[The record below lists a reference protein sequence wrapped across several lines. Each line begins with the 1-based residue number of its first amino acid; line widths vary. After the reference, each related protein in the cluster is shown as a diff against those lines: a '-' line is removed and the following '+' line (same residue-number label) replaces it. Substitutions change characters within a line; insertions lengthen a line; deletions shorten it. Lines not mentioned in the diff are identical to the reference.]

1 MVAEFHVPTN
11 AFYCETASLGAE
23 EMETGVEVQNSW
35 RESSLPMTVAEG
47 GVEDEATARL
57 QNEHDEECSEW

>member
-1 MVAEFHVPTN
+1 MVAELYAPMN
-11 AFYCETASLGAE
+11 AFYCETASLGVE
-23 EMETGVEVQNSW
+23 EMETEEEVQNSLQ
-35 RESSLPMTVAEG
+35 ESSLPMTVAEG